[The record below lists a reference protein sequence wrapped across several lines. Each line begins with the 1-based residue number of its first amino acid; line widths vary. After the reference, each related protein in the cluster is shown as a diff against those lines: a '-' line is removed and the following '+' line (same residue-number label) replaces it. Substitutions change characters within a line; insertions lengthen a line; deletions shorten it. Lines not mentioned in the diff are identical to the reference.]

1 MKITVLASAIAL
13 AVTAPAAATMI
24 FDGSILSRGASSF
37 FGANAGAFGRYTVA
51 STTTISSFLT
61 LDALGSAANLTF
73 RIYDSTTGA
82 LLFTSAAKAFAAD
95 ASATVADGT
104 FKKSDPLSF
113 TFVPGTTYAV
123 GAVTDNAST
132 LKIGSFATK
141 TEGGVSALLG
151 NQNVFAGVFGTG
163 RACCSIAAQFFTGEA
178 GAVPEPMTW
187 SLLVAG
193 FAMVGVAARRRPVA
207 ATA

>member
-61 LDALGSAANLTF
+61 LDALGTAANLTF

-95 ASATVADGT
+95 ASATVAEG
-104 FKKSDPLSF
+104 
-113 TFVPGTTYAV
+113 
-123 GAVTDNAST
+123 T
-132 LKIGSFATK
+132 LKKERPAVVYLRSGHDLRSRCGDRQRFYAADRVVRDQDR
-141 TEGGVSALLG
+141 GRRFR
-151 NQNVFAGVFGTG
+151 FAGQSERLRRCFRYGQG
-163 RACCSIAAQFFTGEA
+163 
-178 GAVPEPMTW
+178 
-187 SLLVAG
+187 LLQHC
-193 FAMVGVAARRRPVA
+193 RPVLHR
-207 ATA
+207 